1 MLVVFSLL
9 IAAYFKLNERL
20 QIFVRLS
27 NIVHTVVF
35 RIHLSSLIVLN
46 KDRVKAAGGHNMRDK
61 ATIKRLQM
69 YRNFKPKR

>member
-35 RIHLSSLIVLN
+35 RIYLSSLIVLN

>member
-9 IAAYFKLNERL
+9 IAAYFKLNE
-20 QIFVRLS
+20 RLS